1 MLEPLEEQVIAQN
14 LIGQIGLGRRT
25 ILEDRKAI
33 KGYFRES
40 IQLIGNGK
48 GYHFLLLDPKG

>member
-1 MLEPLEEQVIAQN
+1 MEPLEEQVIAQN